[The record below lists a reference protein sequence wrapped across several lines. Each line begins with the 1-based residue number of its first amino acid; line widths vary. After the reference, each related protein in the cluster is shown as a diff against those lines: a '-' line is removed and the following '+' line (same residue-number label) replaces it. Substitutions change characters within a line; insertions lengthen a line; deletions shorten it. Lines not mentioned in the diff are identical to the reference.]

1 MLIVFTS
8 IGFTRLFYRA
18 FCPETIDFAY
28 ISPST
33 SYIPVTFLEAHC
45 CTYGYVYLW
54 QPGSRHWQKP

>member
-45 CTYGYVYLW
+45 CTYGYGYLW
-54 QPGSRHWQKP
+54 